1 MSNWRNELEFGS
13 FKIVKKDKPYEPGD
27 PMLQNLTAMGQ
38 ELVKNI
44 VILYYEHDSIEFFE
58 VVNTKTGD
66 VFEVSIRDDEK
77 EFEQMWNRL
86 DLIEKAILQNYIEG
100 LKKISAIKM
109 VREALDVDLKT
120 AKRFVDSEWLWRMFP
135 KKEEVI

>member
-13 FKIVKKDKPYEPGD
+13 FKIVKKDKSYEPGD
-27 PMLQNLTAMGQ
+27 PMLQNRTAMGQ
-38 ELVKNI
+38 ALGNNI

-66 VFEVSIRDDEK
+66 VFEVSVRDDEK
-77 EFEQMWNRL
+77 EFEQMWDRL
-86 DLIEKAILQNYIEG
+86 ELIEKAILQNYMET
-100 LKKISAIKM
+100 LKKISAIKL

-120 AKRFVDSEWLWRMFP
+120 AKRFIDSEWLWRMFP
-135 KKEEVI
+135 KKEV